1 MADPDLM
8 TSVLTHGGAVAG
20 GGGVAAW
27 VVRALFSGIAQR
39 LDKIEEAIERNGE
52 KSDQRHDAL
61 IEKMSKVDQ
70 RSEAA
75 FRVADELRRRVEA
88 LENRRRR

>member
-1 MADPDLM
+1 MADPDLV

-27 VVRALFSGIAQR
+27 VVRALFSGIAER
-39 LDKIEEAIERNGE
+39 LDKMQEAIERYGE
-52 KSDQRHDAL
+52 KADQRHDATMK
-61 IEKMSKVDQ
+61 EMQ
-70 RSEAA
+70 RIDMRAEAA
-75 FRVADELRRRVEA
+75 FRVADELKRRMES